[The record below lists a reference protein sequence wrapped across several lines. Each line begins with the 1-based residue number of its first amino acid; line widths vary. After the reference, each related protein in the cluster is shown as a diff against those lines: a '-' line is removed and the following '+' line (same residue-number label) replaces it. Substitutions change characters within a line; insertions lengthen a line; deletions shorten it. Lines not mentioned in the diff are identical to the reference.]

1 MHFGHILVG
10 WEKNTSSKM
19 KGANIMENN
28 IKLKRNVFK
37 NYIFTLISSLDFTR
51 GIWMIY
57 LAGKGMSLTRLGLL
71 ETIFHITSFAMEVPT
86 GAIADIFG
94 RKVSRIAGRVFS
106 LISVILL
113 LVANDFLWFAIAF
126 VFTALSYNL
135 ESGAGDALV
144 YDSLKEIGEEDQ
156 YMKISGNKEVF
167 YQTAGIISFLL
178 GGYLAAKSYNMAF
191 ALTIIIGIITIV
203 QSFTFKE
210 PTMGKVCSTEEKE
223 NIFIK
228 QLKDSVRVVIKNPRI
243 ISLIVFLE
251 VIMVFCTCIFFYLQN
266 YLKGNGYNE
275 AAIGIIYA
283 LSSLAAAL
291 SAPMVHK
298 IERRIKE
305 QGVLIIIPIITIACI
320 WGIALSQYHYIFF
333 IILMLTESVI
343 FVATSDYINKMIP
356 SENRATILSF
366 TSMVF
371 SFFMITLFPLIGLIG
386 DRYSL
391 ITAFK
396 WLGVLGSVFVLFN
409 SIILMTN
416 MKKKQ
421 VTMNK

>member
-1 MHFGHILVG
+1 
-10 WEKNTSSKM
+10 
-19 KGANIMENN
+19 MENN
-28 IKLKRNVFK
+28 IKLKSNVLK

-86 GAIADIFG
+86 GAVADIFG
-94 RKVSRIAGRVFS
+94 RKASRIAGRLFS

-113 LVANDFLWFAIAF
+113 LVASDFLWFAIAF

-135 ESGAGDALV
+135 ESGAGDALI
-144 YDSLKEIGEEDQ
+144 YDSLKEIGEEDS

-167 YQTAGIISFLL
+167 YQLAGIISFLF
-178 GGYLAAKSYNMAF
+178 GGYFAVKSYDIAF
-191 ALTIIIGIITIV
+191 VLTIIIGIVTLI

-210 PTMGKVCSTEEKE
+210 PSIGRIKQEDEKE
-223 NIFIK
+223 NVFIK
-228 QLKDSVRVVIKNPRI
+228 QLKSSIRVVVKRPRI
-243 ISLIVFLE
+243 IFLIVFLE

-275 AAIGIIYA
+275 AVIGIIYA
-283 LSSLAAAL
+283 LSSLGAAL

-298 IERRIKE
+298 IERRVKS
-305 QGVLIIIPIITIACI
+305 QGILIIIPIITIACI

-333 IILMLTESVI
+333 IIMMLTESVI

-366 TSMVF
+366 SSMVF

-396 WLGVLGSVFVLFN
+396 CLGVIGSIFVLIN
-409 SIILMTN
+409 SIILTAN
-416 MKKKQ
+416 KKKSRAQ
-421 VTMNK
+421 ASIIDRK

>member
-1 MHFGHILVG
+1 LVG
-10 WEKNTSSKM
+10 WAKEHTSKI
-19 KGANIMENN
+19 KGVFIMENN

-37 NYIFTLISSLDFTR
+37 NYIFTLLSSLDFTR

-57 LAGKGMSLTRLGLL
+57 LASKGMSLTQLGLL

-94 RKVSRIAGRVFS
+94 RKISRIAGRVFS

-113 LVANDFLWFAIAF
+113 LVANSFIWYAIAF

-135 ESGAGDALV
+135 ESGAGDALI
-144 YDSLKEIGEEDQ
+144 YDSLKEIGEEDR

-167 YQTAGIISFLL
+167 YQTAGIISFLI
-178 GGYLAAKSYNMAF
+178 GGYLAVRSYNIAF
-191 ALTIIIGIITIV
+191 VLTIITGIITIV

-210 PTMGKVCSTEEKE
+210 PSIGKVCPTEEKE

-228 QLKDSVRVVIKNPRI
+228 QLKDSVKVIVKNPRI
-243 ISLIVFLE
+243 IFLIVFLE

-298 IERRIKE
+298 IEKRIKE
-305 QGVLIIIPIITIACI
+305 QGILIIIPIITIACI

-371 SFFMITLFPLIGLIG
+371 SFFMITLFPLIGFIG
-386 DRYSL
+386 DKYSL

-396 WLGVLGSVFVLFN
+396 WLGVLGSLFVVLN
-409 SIILMTN
+409 SFMLISN
-416 MKKKQ
+416 GRRRKESK
-421 VTMNK
+421 

>member
-1 MHFGHILVG
+1 MVG
-10 WEKNTSSKM
+10 WAKERTNKI
-19 KGANIMENN
+19 KGVFIMENN
-28 IKLKRNVFK
+28 IKLKRNVYK
-37 NYIFTLISSLDFTR
+37 NYIFTLLSSLDFTR

-57 LAGKGMSLTRLGLL
+57 LASKGMSLTQLGLL
-71 ETIFHITSFAMEVPT
+71 ETIFHITSFGMEVPT

-113 LVANDFLWFAIAF
+113 LVANSFLWYAIAF

-135 ESGAGDALV
+135 ESGAGDALI
-144 YDSLKEIGEEDQ
+144 YDSLKEIGEEDR

-167 YQTAGIISFLL
+167 YQTAGIISFFI
-178 GGYLAAKSYNMAF
+178 GGYLAVRSYNIAF
-191 ALTIIIGIITIV
+191 GLTIIMGIITIV

-210 PTMGKVCSTEEKE
+210 PSMGKVCPTEGKE

-228 QLKDSVRVVIKNPRI
+228 QLKDSVKVIAKNPRI
-243 ISLIVFLE
+243 IFLIIFLE
-251 VIMVFCTCIFFYLQN
+251 AIMVFCTCIFFYLQN

-298 IERRIKE
+298 IEKRIKE
-305 QGVLIIIPIITIACI
+305 QGILILIPIITIACI
-320 WGIALSQYHYIFF
+320 WGIAFSQYHYIFF

-371 SFFMITLFPLIGLIG
+371 SFFMITLFPLIGFIG
-386 DRYSL
+386 DKYSL

-396 WLGVLGSVFVLFN
+396 WLGVIGSVFVLLN
-409 SIILMTN
+409 SIILMAN
-416 MKKKQ
+416 MK
-421 VTMNK
+421 NK

>member
-1 MHFGHILVG
+1 
-10 WEKNTSSKM
+10 
-19 KGANIMENN
+19 MENN
-28 IKLKRNVFK
+28 IKLKRNIFK

-57 LAGKGMSLTRLGLL
+57 LAGKGLSLTKLGLL

-94 RKVSRIAGRVFS
+94 RRVSRIAGRACS
-106 LISVILL
+106 LLSVVLL
-113 LVANDFLWFAIAF
+113 LAANDFFWFAIAF

-135 ESGAGDALV
+135 ESGAGDALI
-144 YDSLKEIGEEDQ
+144 YDSLKEIGEENR

-178 GGYLAAKSYNMAF
+178 GGYLAVKSYDIAF
-191 ALTIIIGIITIV
+191 VLTIVIGILTLI

-210 PTMGKVCSTEEKE
+210 PGIGRIRIGEDKE
-223 NIFIK
+223 NIFTK
-228 QLKDSVRVVIKNPRI
+228 QLKASIKVMLKNPRI
-243 ISLIVFLE
+243 ISLIIFLE
-251 VIMVFCTCIFFYLQN
+251 VIMVFCTSLFFYLQN

-298 IERRIKE
+298 IEKRIKE
-305 QGVLIIIPIITIACI
+305 QGILIIIPIITIACI
-320 WGIALSQYHYIFF
+320 WGIALSKYHYIFF
-333 IILMLTESVI
+333 IILMVTESVI

-366 TSMVF
+366 SSMIF

-396 WLGVLGSVFVLFN
+396 CLGILGSVFVLVN
-409 SIILMTN
+409 SIILASNTN
-416 MKKKQ
+416 KGSKQ
-421 VTMNK
+421 ANENNRTV